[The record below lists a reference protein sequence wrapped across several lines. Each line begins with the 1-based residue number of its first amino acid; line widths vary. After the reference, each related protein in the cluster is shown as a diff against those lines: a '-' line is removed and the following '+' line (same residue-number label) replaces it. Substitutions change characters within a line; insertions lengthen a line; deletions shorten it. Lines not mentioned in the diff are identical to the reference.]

1 MAMSLDAGNR
11 GSGAPGRN
19 GPCPC
24 GSGQRYKRC
33 CGRLGAHPAR
43 EAPSSDAGSYVNRGN
58 ELARRGQFEEAEEN
72 FRKALALEPGLAEA
86 HRNLGTLLLET
97 GRPGEALESCRRAA
111 AARPHDADA
120 QETAGAALLE
130 LGRVEEAIACYRR
143 ALAIR
148 PATVT
153 AWHSLANTLAGL
165 GRFDEA
171 LEAYRRAIEL
181 DPNAAALHNN
191 LGSLLR
197 GCGRLEEAVACFNR
211 SLELDP
217 GFAQAQANLGLA
229 HRLLG
234 WTREARASCLRA
246 LELEPGFAP
255 ALVTLA
261 ESYADTGDFA
271 DAERLFRE
279 AIAADGES
287 AEAWAGLA
295 RLRKMTAQD
304 SAWLEAARRIL
315 ARPLPARQEACL
327 RYAMGK
333 YFDDLGEFE
342 HAFVSFRRAN
352 ELTKSARPA
361 YDPQAMTLTVNR
373 IIETEHEEW
382 LAHIRR
388 APQDAPHESTRDP
401 PPDSPS
407 GTTGG
412 SARVVLIVGMLRSG
426 TTLAEQILASHP
438 EVHGAGEL
446 PFWGLAADAIRS
458 APDQATRDFLLRSRA
473 AEYLRV
479 LDSKARDARRIVD
492 KMPGNFLSLGLI
504 HAALP
509 AARVI
514 HLQRDPLDT
523 CFSIYFQHLESA
535 LSYTNDLEDLAR
547 YYGDYAR
554 VMQHWR
560 SILPPGTIL
569 DVPYEALV
577 RDPERWSRTM
587 IDHIGLPW
595 DSRCLDFH
603 AASRTVIT
611 ASKWQ
616 VRQAIT
622 TSAVGRWKN
631 YRAHAGPLLGLMS
644 L

>member
-1 MAMSLDAGNR
+1 MAMSPDAGNR
-11 GSGAPGRN
+11 GSGPTGRN

-33 CGRLGAHPAR
+33 CGRLGAHGAR
-43 EAPSSDAGSYVNRGN
+43 EAPSRDAATYVNRGN
-58 ELARRGQFEEAEEN
+58 ELARRGRFEEAEKDY
-72 FRKALALEPGLAEA
+72 RRALALEPGLAEA

-97 GRPGEALESCRRAA
+97 GRSSEALESCRQAA
-111 AARPHDADA
+111 ETRPYDADV
-120 QETAGAALLE
+120 E

-153 AWHSLANTLAGL
+153 AWHCLANLLAGL

-181 DPNAAALHNN
+181 DPDGAVLHNN

-229 HRLLG
+229 QRLQG
-234 WTREARASCLRA
+234 RTREARASCLRA
-246 LELEPGFAP
+246 LELQPGFAP

-261 ESYADTGDFA
+261 ESYADTGGFE
-271 DAERLFRE
+271 DAERFFRQ
-279 AIAADGES
+279 AIAADGGS

-304 SAWLEAARRIL
+304 SEWLEAARGVL

-327 RYAMGK
+327 RYAIGK

-342 HAFVSFRRAN
+342 HAFVNFRRAN

-361 YDPQAMTLTVNR
+361 YDPQGMTRTVNR
-373 IIETEHEEW
+373 ILETEHEAW
-382 LAHIRR
+382 LARIRR
-388 APQDAPHESTRDP
+388 APQDARHESRRDP
-401 PPDSPS
+401 SPDSSSGPS
-407 GTTGG
+407 GG
-412 SARVVLIVGMLRSG
+412 SERVVLIVGMLRSG

-446 PFWGLAADAIRS
+446 PFWGVAAEAIRS
-458 APDQATRDFLLRSRA
+458 APDQVTRDSLLRSQA

-504 HAALP
+504 HAGLP

-514 HLQRDPLDT
+514 HLQRHPLDT
-523 CFSIYFQHLESA
+523 CFSIYFQHLETA
-535 LSYTNDLEDLAR
+535 LSYTNDLGDLAR
-547 YYGDYAR
+547 YYADYVR

-560 SILPPGTIL
+560 AIFPPGIIL

-577 RDPERWSRTM
+577 GDPEGWSRKM

-595 DSRCLDFH
+595 DPRCLDFH
-603 AASRTVIT
+603 ATSRTVIT
-611 ASKWQ
+611 ASRWQ

-631 YRAHAGPLLGLMS
+631 YRAHAGPLLGLLS
-644 L
+644 P